1 MVKLRIVSKRD
12 PVGSALQ
19 IPKTRRGRVPGCVPP
34 LPPSRCHRVTVPLSS
49 WCGQGSVAKAF
60 PRTGSGSKR
69 QEQLGQLAG
78 HLLQRRRLRPTRF
91 PSPKRPPPR
100 RADAQNWA
108 PSRLLAPQNR
118 ADRTQKMG
126 RKIIIIIIIII
137 INHSGL
143 GWVRAG
149 SGARPPPADWLQT
162 GFGEKNGGL
171 RFGERGCR
179 WVFYPRWGSRRTD
192 RPGGRTGGQLAPKTP
207 QPQGQKPRKGAQPP
221 PRPPYPILT
230 ASWGPRRAL
239 LPPPV
244 PPPGLRSSLSFSALK
259 A

>member
-1 MVKLRIVSKRD
+1 MSPCHRAVELLVWAGLGCKSVSTNGLREQKAR
-12 PVGSALQ
+12 AARAA
-19 IPKTRRGRVPGCVPP
+19 RRAPP
-34 LPPSRCHRVTVPLSS
+34 PAPPPSSH
-49 WCGQGSVAKAF
+49 SVSLAK
-60 PRTGSGSKR
+60 T
-69 QEQLGQLAG
+69 
-78 HLLQRRRLRPTRF
+78 
-91 PSPKRPPPR
+91 PPPR

-171 RFGERGCR
+171 RFGERGRR

-192 RPGGRTGGQLAPKTP
+192 RPGGRTGGQLTPKTP
-207 QPQGQKPRKGAQPP
+207 QPWVQKPRKGAQPP